1 MIIAIDGPAG
11 SGKTTVSRLLAKHLG
26 ISYLDTGS
34 LYRALTLKALEENID
49 LSDGEALQKLAS
61 TMNIKIE
68 GEEVYLDDRKVTIDI
83 RFPLID
89 RSISQVASHPRVR
102 KVMVRLQRK
111 IAYCK
116 DYVVEGRDITT
127 VVFPHADYKF
137 YLDADFNERLRR
149 RYKELKEKGLCIDW
163 KHLEEQLRKRDEAD
177 FTRKVAPLKKAKD
190 AIYID
195 TTNLTLSEVV
205 DKLLSYIKKKAV
217 FR

>member
-11 SGKTTVSRLLAKHLG
+11 SGKTTVSRLLAKQLG
-26 ISYLDTGS
+26 ISYLDTGA
-34 LYRALTLKALEENID
+34 LYRVLTLKALEENIN
-49 LSDGEALQKLAS
+49 LNDGETLQKLAS
-61 TMNIKIE
+61 AMNVKIE
-68 GEEVYLDDRKVTIDI
+68 GERIYLDDREVTIEI
-83 RFPLID
+83 RAPLID
-89 RSISQVASHPRVR
+89 KNISQVASHPQVR
-102 KVMVRLQRK
+102 EVMVNLQRK

-137 YLDADFNERLRR
+137 YLDADFNERLQR
-149 RYKELKEKGLCIDW
+149 RYKELKEKGLSVSW
-163 KHLEEQLRKRDEAD
+163 EHLEEQLRKRDEAD
-177 FTRKVAPLKKAKD
+177 FTRKVAPLKKAED

-205 DKLLSYIKKKAV
+205 NKLLSYIKKKTI